1 MNVRRK
7 VLLWYTL
14 FVTVV
19 IAGLTAAGTVVVVN
33 TLNSG
38 NLSPAAVWFA
48 SAAGFSVVILAA
60 VIGSKIVSQRYI
72 APLRRLQKVTEEAGG
87 LGISSTFPSLRK
99 RDSDPVSSSVASI
112 YDFMKQQH
120 EKLQQVL
127 HFSSLTSHELRTP
140 LTIIRNQLEDALQAD
155 VTHDYLRNIVAS
167 TYDEVI
173 RLHHLVNDLL
183 TISTLQAGTMKLEK
197 SEIQFHV
204 FVKEFYDEAL
214 FLSREKDI
222 SIVLPRGPQA
232 VIYCDEMRLR
242 QVLFN
247 LFDNALKFT
256 PKKGKIHISYRI
268 VDDKLELKISDTG
281 TGVPHHQLD
290 KIFEPFYQVSRY
302 DQEVHQGAGLG
313 LSLVRWI
320 IEAHD
325 GSIDVE
331 SEVGKGTTFTIQLPL
346 TESSSD

>member
-1 MNVRRK
+1 MNIRRK
-7 VLLWYTL
+7 VLIWYTL

-19 IAGLTAAGTVVVVN
+19 IAGFTAAGTVVVTN
-33 TLNSG
+33 ALNAG

-48 SAAGFSVVILAA
+48 SAAGLSVMILAA
-60 VIGSKIVSQRYI
+60 VIGSMIISQRYI
-72 APLRRLQKVTEEAGG
+72 APLHRLQKLTEEASG
-87 LGISSTFPSLRK
+87 LKISRPFPILQT
-99 RDSDPVSSSVASI
+99 RDTDPVSSAVTPI
-112 YDFMKQQH
+112 YGFIKQQH

-155 VTHDYLRNIVAS
+155 VTHDYLKNIVAS

-197 SEIQFHV
+197 SKIRFHV
-204 FVKEFYDEAL
+204 FIKEFYDEVL
-214 FLSREKDI
+214 LLSREKDI
-222 SIVLPRGPQA
+222 SIVLARGPQ
-232 VIYCDEMRLR
+232 VIVYCDERRLR

-256 PKKGKIHISYRI
+256 PEKGKIHIYYRI
-268 VDDKLELKISDTG
+268 ANNKLELKISDTG

-290 KIFEPFYQVSRY
+290 KIFEPFYQVSQY
-302 DQEVHQGAGLG
+302 TQEVHQGAGLG

-325 GSIDVE
+325 GTIDVK
-331 SEVGKGTTFTIQLPL
+331 SEVGKGTTFIIQLPL
-346 TESSSD
+346 TET